1 MRTPHITRTLIGL
14 ALIGLLLGLWPAASL
29 RAQDPPVDRR
39 FGAVEAFRF
48 PPGATDLRVGWER
61 VLFWW
66 RGLQPTNSDEW
77 NEFYFPDGELNGE
90 LAAGREVIGM
100 LSNPP
105 DWANGNQGPAGV
117 PKNLDLP
124 WNDTHNY
131 WGQFVYKT
139 VKRYRGKIDH
149 WVVWNEPD
157 VWSVEQPGY
166 TWKGTAEEFYQLMR
180 VAWFAAKDAN
190 PDCTIHLPGLTYY
203 WDKEHGRELYFSRLL
218 NLIDKD
224 PTAKEHQ
231 QYFDVVTLHLY
242 FRSQAVYDIL
252 QEFRQ
257 VMAQHG
263 LNKPIWINETNAP
276 PSRDPQDPVPNT
288 VFHVTLD
295 EQASFIVQAF
305 ALGIAGSADRIAVYK
320 LIDRPKPPG
329 ALEPYGLLR
338 EDESRRPGYE
348 AYRVVTRY
356 FAGFKGA
363 VLQQKGPVQVVT
375 IDRGDKTSTVVW
387 TNSPEPQAFDLP
399 AIAAGA
405 LLVDKAGK
413 TQTIASEGGRYS
425 LKLEGATCTHP
436 GCIMGGSPWVVV
448 EDGRA
453 PRREISGVTPA
464 ASPRSAPPAT
474 ALPTPTDTPS
484 PTATDTPT
492 STPTSTATDTPTSTP
507 TPTDTATATAT
518 ATATPTVTPT
528 PTPVKLFR
536 PNSEGCLRV
545 YMVWVAGLAAIY
557 FGAVYLVVT
566 WYRWRRRNRRRP

>member
-1 MRTPHITRTLIGL
+1 MRTPHITRTLVVL
-14 ALIGLLLGLWPAASL
+14 ALLGLLWWVAPTALL

-48 PPGATDLRVGWER
+48 PAGATDLRVGWER
-61 VLFWW
+61 ALFWW
-66 RGLQPTNSDEW
+66 RGLQPDNSDQW
-77 NEFYFPDGELNGE
+77 NEFYFPDGDLNNE
-90 LAAGREVIGM
+90 LAAGREVVGM

-105 DWANGNQGPAGV
+105 DWANDNQGPAGV

-124 WNDTHNY
+124 WNDTNNY
-131 WGQFVYKT
+131 WGQFVNKT

-149 WVVWNEPD
+149 WVIWNEPD
-157 VWSVEQPGY
+157 VWATDQPGY
-166 TWKGTAEEFYQLMR
+166 TWKGTVEEFYQLMK

-203 WDKEHGRELYFSRLL
+203 WDKEHNRELYFSRLL

-224 PTAKEHQ
+224 PTAKEHN

-252 QEFRQ
+252 QEFHQ
-257 VMAQHG
+257 IMAQHG

-295 EQASFIVQAF
+295 EQADFIVQAF
-305 ALGIAGSADRIAVYK
+305 ALGIAGGAERIAVYK

-329 ALEPYGLLR
+329 ALEPYGLIR
-338 EDESRRPGYE
+338 EDESRRPGYD
-348 AYRVVTRY
+348 AYKVVTTY

-363 VLQQKGPVQVVT
+363 VLQQKGPIQVVT

-387 TNSPEPQAFDLP
+387 TNSQDPQTFALP
-399 AIAAGA
+399 AIAPQA

-413 TQTIASEGGRYS
+413 TQAIAPVGGHYE
-425 LKLEGATCTHP
+425 LKLDGATCTHP
-436 GCIMGGSPWVVV
+436 GCIVGGNPWVVV
-448 EDGRA
+448 EDGHA
-453 PRREISGVTPA
+453 PRRDISGVTPRA
-464 ASPRSAPPAT
+464 PAT
-474 ALPTPTDTPS
+474 RPVP
-484 PTATDTPT
+484 PTATDTPIPT
-492 STPTSTATDTPTSTP
+492 ATETSTATATPTDTATP
-507 TPTDTATATAT
+507 TPTDTATSTPTAT
-518 ATATPTVTPT
+518 ATVTPT

-545 YMVWVAGLAAIY
+545 YLVWVGGLALIY
-557 FGAVYLVVT
+557 FGAVYLAVS
-566 WYRWRRRNRRRP
+566 WYRWRRRRRGR